1 MSLSAF
7 TLIVISAL
15 LHSSWNLVA
24 KKNHMSIAFYTLI
37 CTTCTLI
44 WSHVLFWTPVPIRV
58 LPAQF
63 WILLALSI
71 LSDLVYCTGLS
82 LTYRYME
89 MSTAYPVMRAL
100 PILLTLMVTAL
111 LGWGEPLSPIA
122 ICGCVVLFVGCL
134 LMPLKKFS
142 DFKLKNYM
150 TLTMFCVFLAACG
163 TTGYT
168 VFDKQA
174 QAVMSEVVGDYA
186 KPLRSLTF
194 YIVRSCSLTSSL
206 WLLVLLVSPL
216 RRDMFQLIRS
226 RNWQPCIC
234 GLCASGTYV
243 LVLIAM
249 NYVTNA
255 TYVQCFRQLG
265 LPFGLV
271 AGIVFLKESC
281 TLTKIIGVA
290 LILAGL
296 TLTVL

>member
-1 MSLSAF
+1 
-7 TLIVISAL
+7 
-15 LHSSWNLVA
+15 
-24 KKNHMSIAFYTLI
+24 
-37 CTTCTLI
+37 
-44 WSHVLFWTPVPIRV
+44 
-58 LPAQF
+58 
-63 WILLALSI
+63 
-71 LSDLVYCTGLS
+71 
-82 LTYRYME
+82 
-89 MSTAYPVMRAL
+89 
-100 PILLTLMVTAL
+100 
-111 LGWGEPLSPIA
+111 
-122 ICGCVVLFVGCL
+122 
-134 LMPLKKFS
+134 
-142 DFKLKNYM
+142 
-150 TLTMFCVFLAACG
+150 MFCVFLAACG

-206 WLLVLLVSPL
+206 WLLVLLASPL

>member
-7 TLIVISAL
+7 VLIVISAI
-15 LHSSWNLVA
+15 LHSTWNLVA

-37 CTTCTLI
+37 CTTCTLV
-44 WSHVLFWTPVPIRV
+44 WSHVLLWTPVPISL
-58 LPAQF
+58 LPARF
-63 WILLALSI
+63 WTLLVLSV
-71 LSDLVYCTGLS
+71 LSDIVYCTGLS

-100 PILLTLMVTAL
+100 PILLTLAATAL
-111 LGWGEPLSPIA
+111 LGWGDPLSPVAIA
-122 ICGCVVLFVGCL
+122 GCVVLFAGCM
-134 LMPLKKFS
+134 LMPMKRIT
-142 DFKLKNYM
+142 DFKLSNYM
-150 TLTMFCVFLAACG
+150 TISMLCVLLTACG

-168 VFDKQA
+168 LFDKQA
-174 QAVMSEVVGDYA
+174 QTVMSGVVSEYA

-194 YIVRSCSLTSSL
+194 YIVRSCSLSGSL
-206 WLLVLLVSPL
+206 WALVLLAPPL
-216 RRDMFQLIRS
+216 RRDMFQLIRA
-226 RNWQPCIC
+226 RNWQPCLC

-249 NYVTNA
+249 NYVKNA

-281 TLTKIIGVA
+281 TLTKCLGVA

>member
-1 MSLSAF
+1 MSVFAF

-24 KKNHMSIAFYTLI
+24 KKNHMSVAFYTLI

-44 WSHVLFWTPVPIRV
+44 WSHVLLWTPVPVSV
-58 LPAQF
+58 LPARF
-63 WILLALSI
+63 WVLLGLSV

-82 LTYRYME
+82 FTYRTME

-100 PILLTLMVTAL
+100 PILMTLMVTAL

-122 ICGCVVLFVGCL
+122 ICGCVVLFCGCL

-142 DFKLKNYM
+142 DFKLSNY
-150 TLTMFCVFLAACG
+150 LTISMLFVLLTALG

-168 VFDKQA
+168 VLDKQA
-174 QAVMSEVVGDYA
+174 QAVMSEVVDGYA
-186 KPLRSLTF
+186 KPIRSLTF
-194 YIVRSCSLTSSL
+194 YILRSCSLSSTL
-206 WLLVLLVSPL
+206 WLVVLLTSPL
-216 RRDMFQLIRS
+216 RRDLFQLIRS
-226 RNWQPCIC
+226 KNWQPCVC

-265 LPFGLV
+265 LPFGLI
-271 AGIVFLKESC
+271 AGIIFLKESS
-281 TLTKIIGVA
+281 TLTKWLGVA